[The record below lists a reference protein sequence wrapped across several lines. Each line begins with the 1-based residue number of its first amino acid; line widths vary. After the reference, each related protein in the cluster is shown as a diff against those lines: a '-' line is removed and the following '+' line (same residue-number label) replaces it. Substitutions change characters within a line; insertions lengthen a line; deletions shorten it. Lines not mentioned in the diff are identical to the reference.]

1 MKCDLKLRNRKW
13 IFLVFILGFSA
24 CKKDVEPTNTL
35 TQYQKDNQMLSEYL
49 NLPSSPYNYQ
59 GITLPGYLGN
69 TNILIHD
76 NTPADNPVTDEGA
89 TLGRVLFYDKK
100 LSRNGTISCASCH
113 VQEFGFSDT
122 ATLSKGF
129 EGGLTGRHS
138 MGLSNSRFRTN
149 GRFFWDERAETLE
162 DQVLMPIQ
170 DAVEMGM
177 TLTDLVNVVDQQEYY
192 KILFKRAFGDDEV
205 SSDRISKALAQ
216 FIRSMVSF
224 NSKYDQGRAH
234 HEVNEP
240 FDNFT
245 VQENWGKS
253 LFNSIDKGQCGS
265 CHSTDAMITVVSRNN
280 GLTREP
286 DDFGLEKTTGNP
298 LDRGKFKAPSL
309 RNIAVRPPY
318 MHNGDY
324 KSLTEV
330 IQGYSTGINWSPTLD
345 GHLKMPGGQT
355 AIRYNLTQEEIEAL
369 EAFLNTLTDTEFLTN
384 KIYSDPFK

>member
-1 MKCDLKLRNRKW
+1 MKRWFEVQNLIWVLF
-13 IFLVFILGFSA
+13 IGFLGLSA
-24 CKKDVEPTNTL
+24 CKKDIEPVNTV
-35 TQYQKDNQMLSEYL
+35 TEYQKDNQVLSEYL
-49 NLPSSPYNYQ
+49 DLPSSPYDYQ
-59 GITLPGYLGN
+59 GIMLPAYLGS

-76 NTPADNPVTDEGA
+76 NTPGDNQVTNEGA

-100 LSRNGTISCASCH
+100 LSKNGTISCASCH
-113 VQEFGFSDT
+113 IQEFGFSDT

-129 EGGLTGRHS
+129 DGGLTGRHS
-138 MGLSNSRFRTN
+138 MGLSNAKYRTN

-170 DAVEMGM
+170 DPVEMGM

-192 KILFKRAFGDDEV
+192 DILFKRAFGDDEV
-205 SSDRISKALAQ
+205 TSDRISKALAQ
-216 FIRSMVSF
+216 FIRAMVSF
-224 NSKYDQGRAH
+224 NSKYDQGRANH
-234 HEVNEP
+234 DVKEP

-245 VQENWGKS
+245 TQENWGKS
-253 LFNSIDKGQCGS
+253 IFNSIDKGQCGS

-286 DDFGLEKTTGNP
+286 DDYGVEKTTGNP

-324 KSLTEV
+324 KSLREV
-330 IQGYSTGINWSPTLD
+330 IMGYSTGINWTPTLD
-345 GHLKMPGGQT
+345 GHLKMPGGQS
-355 AIRYNLTQEEIEAL
+355 AIRFNLTQEEIEAL